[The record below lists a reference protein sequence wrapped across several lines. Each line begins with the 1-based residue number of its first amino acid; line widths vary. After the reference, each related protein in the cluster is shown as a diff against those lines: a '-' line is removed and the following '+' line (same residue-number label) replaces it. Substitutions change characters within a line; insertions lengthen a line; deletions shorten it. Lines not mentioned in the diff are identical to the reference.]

1 MKAFKGFNPDM
12 TCRGFQYEEGKEYET
27 DKAKL
32 CNEGFHACE
41 RPLDIIQ
48 YYPFVKD
55 GKLSKFHE
63 VELEEVSDQRAND
76 DTKVVAKRIKV
87 GAELNLFELVKAQF
101 EYVKAHTTME
111 HTDPSAASAGE
122 NGAAS
127 AGTWGAASAGE
138 KGAASAG
145 PWGAASAGYK
155 GAASAGEKGAASAGA
170 WGAASAGENGAASAG
185 ENGAATSKGRSS
197 VGENGIACARGNG
210 CKVKGGMGAVLVI
223 AEENADNYDIKSW
236 KAFVIDGEKYKPDT
250 WYTLKG
256 GKIVEVTE

>member
-1 MKAFKGFNPDM
+1 MKAYKGFNPDM
-12 TCRGFQYEEGKEYET
+12 TCRGFQYEEGKEYKT
-27 DKAKL
+27 DKADL

-41 RPLDIIQ
+41 RPLDVLQ
-48 YYPFVKD
+48 FYPFIKD

-63 VELEEVSDQRAND
+63 VELEEVSDQRDND
-76 DTKVVAKRIKV
+76 DTKVVAKQIKI
-87 GAELNLFELVKAQF
+87 GAELNLFGLVKAQF

-127 AGTWGAASAGE
+127 AGE
-138 KGAASAG
+138 N
-145 PWGAASAGYK
+145 
-155 GAASAGEKGAASAGA
+155 
-170 WGAASAGENGAASAG
+170 GAASAGENGAASAG
-185 ENGAATSKGRSS
+185 ENGAATSRGRSS

-223 AEENADNYDIKSW
+223 AEEYKDNCDVKSW

>member
-122 NGAAS
+122 NGAA
-127 AGTWGAASAGE
+127 
-138 KGAASAG
+138 
-145 PWGAASAGYK
+145 
-155 GAASAGEKGAASAGA
+155 
-170 WGAASAGENGAASAG
+170 
-185 ENGAATSKGRSS
+185 TSKGRSS

>member
-1 MKAFKGFNPDM
+1 MKAYKGFNPDM
-12 TCRGFQYEEGKEYET
+12 TCRGFQYEEGKKYET
-27 DKAKL
+27 DKAEL

-111 HTDPSAASAGE
+111 HTDPSAASAG
-122 NGAAS
+122 
-127 AGTWGAASAGE
+127 
-138 KGAASAG
+138 
-145 PWGAASAGYK
+145 YK
-155 GAASAGEKGAASAGA
+155 GAAA
-170 WGAASAGENGAASAG
+170 
-185 ENGAATSKGRSS
+185 SKGRSS

-210 CKVKGGMGAVLVI
+210 CQVKGGMGAVLVI

>member
-1 MKAFKGFNPDM
+1 MKAYKGFNPDM
-12 TCRGFQYEEGKEYET
+12 TCRGFQYEEGKNYET
-27 DKAKL
+27 DKAEL
-32 CNEGFHACE
+32 CKEGFHACE

-87 GAELNLFELVKAQF
+87 GAELNLFGLVEAQF

-111 HTDPSAASAGE
+111 HTDPSAASAGDY
-122 NGAAS
+122 GAAS
-127 AGTWGAASAGE
+127 AGDYGAASAGDYGAASAGE

-145 PWGAASAGYK
+145 DY
-155 GAASAGEKGAASAGA
+155 GAASAGEKGAASAG
-170 WGAASAGENGAASAG
+170 EK
-185 ENGAATSKGRSS
+185 GAATSRGRSS

-223 AEENADNYDIKSW
+223 AEENEDNYDIKSW